1 MQVLRYGAL
10 EVHVAG
16 RFDMICFKLYAAV
29 DHSGYRNSKHLDDLQ
44 ALTPSAE
51 ELLGA
56 ARWTR
61 TQDGSDG
68 FRGELAKILE
78 MLGVTVDDAD
88 L

>member
-1 MQVLRYGAL
+1 MLRYSAL

-29 DHSGYRNSKHLDDLQ
+29 DHSGYRNSKHLDDLR
-44 ALTPSAE
+44 ALTPSVD
-51 ELLGA
+51 ELLA
-56 ARWTR
+56 ASQWTR

-68 FRGELAKILE
+68 FLGELEKILE
-78 MLGVTVDDAD
+78 MLGVLVNDAG